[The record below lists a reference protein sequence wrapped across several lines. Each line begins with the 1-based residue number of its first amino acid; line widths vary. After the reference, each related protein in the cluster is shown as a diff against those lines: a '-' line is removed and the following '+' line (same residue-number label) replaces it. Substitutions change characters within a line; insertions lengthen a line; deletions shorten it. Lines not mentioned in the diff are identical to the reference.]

1 MKKILTFIASACIAL
16 ISFTNASAASF
27 SASLTGNSQ
36 FTDPT
41 TLTLSVGGYSG
52 IDMSFGGLMV
62 VTMNLNYDSSKIDV
76 STSALNG
83 FNLTSGARILLDR
96 ADGVVSGTE
105 ILSLT
110 ITNKALSNG
119 ESTTISLSNIKGSDS
134 TNDALAASV
143 SKTITY
149 KAPAPEPNPNP
160 SPAPEPNPAPAP
172 NSAPAQNPRAN
183 QSTTTDTTND
193 KIEQTQNIEDKSNN
207 DKNIVVSEQNKNDQ
221 NTQQEQ
227 KNNFNILPIIAAVVI
242 LIIIAVIFVII
253 KKKK

>member
-27 SASLTGNSQ
+27 SASLTGNGQ

-96 ADGVVSGTE
+96 ADGVVSGTG

-110 ITNKALSNG
+110 ITNKALSDG

-134 TNDALAASV
+134 TNDALAANV

-160 SPAPEPNPAPAP
+160 SPAPTPNP
-172 NSAPAQNPRAN
+172 APAQNPRAN
-183 QSTTTDTTND
+183 QSTTTNTTND
-193 KIEQTQNIEDKSNN
+193 EIEQTQNIEDKSNN

-221 NTQQEQ
+221 NAQQEQ